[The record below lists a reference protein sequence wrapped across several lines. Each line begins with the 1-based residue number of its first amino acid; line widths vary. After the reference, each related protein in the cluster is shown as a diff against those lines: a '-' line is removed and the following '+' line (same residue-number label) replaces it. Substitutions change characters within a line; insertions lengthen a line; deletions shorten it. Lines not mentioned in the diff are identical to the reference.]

1 MSTKKPSAI
10 QRLVEHQ
17 QGPTRVSQLLGGKPA
32 YQEVQRWLVRGWASP
47 MHILALKP
55 LLPPGLSIEDLYADR
70 TRARAVVSKRTRAAP
85 MSRADPVGAPA

>member
-70 TRARAVVSKRTRAAP
+70 ARARAAVSKRARASPALRTASAAAP
-85 MSRADPVGAPA
+85 A